1 MKTVMGTAINVLRKT
16 AGLQREA
23 RSISTGPSMI
33 KLVNVTKAFDSQVV
47 LNNLNLEIATGK
59 ITAVIGPSGEGKS
72 VLLKHMIG
80 LMQPD
85 SGEVVVDG
93 EVISRMRGSNLNRM
107 REIFG
112 MLFQNA
118 ALFDSMTVFENVAF
132 PLEEK
137 TRLSPAQIRERV
149 LEALKDVGLN
159 GADNKKYP
167 DMLSGG
173 MKKRVGLA
181 RALLLNPKIILF
193 DEPTTG
199 LDPVICRTI
208 HHLIKDTHRKFG
220 YTAVIV
226 SHEIPEIFD
235 ISDHVAMLYKG
246 EILEMGTP
254 KDIQRST
261 NPVVRQFI
269 TGSLEGPIRLVK

>member
-1 MKTVMGTAINVLRKT
+1 
-16 AGLQREA
+16 
-23 RSISTGPSMI
+23 MI
-33 KLVNVTKAFDSQVV
+33 KLVEVHKSFDSQVV
-47 LNNLNLEIATGK
+47 LDGLSLEIPQGK

-80 LMQPD
+80 LMRPD
-85 SGEVVVDG
+85 RGEVHVEGDN
-93 EVISRMRGSNLNRM
+93 ITSMRRFEMNRVW
-107 REIFG
+107 EKFG

-137 TRLSPAQIRERV
+137 TRLSRAEISDRV
-149 LEALKDVGLN
+149 HDALENVGLR
-159 GADNKKYP
+159 GIDRKYP
-167 DMLSGG
+167 DELSGG

-181 RALLLNPKIILF
+181 RALLLNPRIVLF

-199 LDPVICRTI
+199 LDPVICRAI
-208 HHLIKDTHRKFG
+208 HQLIRETHESYG

-235 ISDHVAMLYKG
+235 ISDSVAMLYRGK
-246 EILEMGTP
+246 IIATDTP
-254 KDIQRST
+254 EGIRRSEH
-261 NPVVRQFI
+261 PVVRQFI
-269 TGSLEGPIRLVK
+269 SGSLEGPIQFI

>member
-1 MKTVMGTAINVLRKT
+1 LKTVIGSAINVLRKS
-16 AGLQREA
+16 AGL
-23 RSISTGPSMI
+23 ISPPPVTQTGPSM
-33 KLVNVTKAFDSQVV
+33 LSLRNVVKAFDGQVV

-59 ITAVIGPSGEGKS
+59 ITSIIGPSGEGKS

-80 LMQPD
+80 LLKPD
-85 SGEVVVDG
+85 SGEVVADG
-93 EVISRMRGSNLNRM
+93 EMISAMRGSSLNRI
-107 REIFG
+107 REKFG

-137 TRLSPAQIRERV
+137 TRLSQDEIRERV
-149 LEALKDVGLN
+149 HEALAHVGLQ
-159 GADNKKYP
+159 GADRKYP

-181 RALLLNPKIILF
+181 RALLLSPKIILF

-199 LDPVICRTI
+199 LDPIICRAI
-208 HHLIKDTHRKFG
+208 HQLIKDTHRNFG

-226 SHEIPEIFD
+226 SHEIPEIFE
-235 ISDHVAMLYKG
+235 ISDRVAMLYKG
-246 EILEMGTP
+246 QIIEHGTP
-254 KDIQRST
+254 RDIQHSS

-269 TGSLEGPIRLVK
+269 SGSLDGPIRFIS

>member
-1 MKTVMGTAINVLRKT
+1 VKTVIGSALNVLRLT
-16 AGLQREA
+16 TGLQPAVRKTE
-23 RSISTGPSMI
+23 TGPAMI
-33 KLVNVTKAFDSQVV
+33 RLLNVTKSFDSQVV
-47 LNNLNLEIATGK
+47 LRNMNLDIPTGK
-59 ITAVIGPSGEGKS
+59 ITSIIGPSGEGKS

-80 LMQPD
+80 LLKPD
-85 SGEVVVDG
+85 SGEVLADG
-93 EVISRMRGSNLNRM
+93 ETISSMRGSNLNRA
-107 REIFG
+107 REKFG

-137 TRLSPAQIRERV
+137 TRLSTAEIRDRV
-149 LEALKDVGLN
+149 HEALAHVGLK
-159 GADNKKYP
+159 GIDKKYP

-199 LDPVICRTI
+199 LDPIICRAI
-208 HHLIKDTHRKFG
+208 HQLIKDTHRRFG

-226 SHEIPEIFD
+226 SHEIPEIFE
-235 ISDHVAMLYKG
+235 ISDHVAMLYRGQIIEQGKPR
-246 EILEMGTP
+246 EI
-254 KDIQRST
+254 QHSSH
-261 NPVVRQFI
+261 PVVKQFI
-269 TGSLEGPIRLVK
+269 SGSLDGPIRLVT